1 MFTQERLTTL
11 LSEKGITLLEFRASS
26 GGSAFVHKAQVSSDS
41 AHIPV
46 GTILALKEFKDPSVD
61 RNRVEQE
68 SLVTQTIHNPN
79 LVQGFGCIPIDSP
92 DEIIIAL
99 QWIDGTPLKQWVEKN
114 PVNWEQAKQIM
125 LDVLAAL
132 EALHNAG
139 IFHRDIKP
147 SNIMITKDRRAI
159 VMDVGIAEM
168 TGESLHTH
176 VTSFIGTMRY
186 ASIQFISGDDY
197 TEKDD
202 VYSFGASFFYLVG
215 GQMFLADVPRK
226 ALLPQAKFRAITLS
240 AVRDGFPADVRLLID
255 ACLDNNP
262 LYRPTLSQLRDSLEN
277 PSDSEFIKEV
287 RERRREAP
295 TFNEARLIARLL
307 ADSRAREVKWEPVPS
322 GAPLF
327 REFSQHQLD
336 CKLALR
342 CVVSTAGNPSG
353 KPTKSQIAVARVDIG
368 EWEEERQSYYWWV
381 EHWVYVCEIIS
392 GNVIML
398 LHSIPEGVGRSLFDE
413 ARICAYPET
422 IKALMAYSEE
432 SGSD

>member
-1 MFTQERLTTL
+1 MFTKEQLTTL
-11 LSEKGITLLEFRASS
+11 LSKKGIKLLEFRASF
-26 GGSAFVHKAQVSSDS
+26 GGSAFVHKARVFSDS

-46 GTILALKEFKDPSVD
+46 DTILALKEFKDPSVD

-68 SLVTQTIHNPN
+68 SRLTQKPHIN
-79 LVQGFGCIPIDSP
+79 LVQGFGFIPIDSP
-92 DEIIIAL
+92 DELIIAFK
-99 QWIDGTPLKQWVEKN
+99 WIDGTPLKQWVGN

-125 LDVLAAL
+125 LDVLAGL

-159 VMDVGIAEM
+159 VMDVGIAEV

-176 VTSFIGTMRY
+176 VTSFIGTIRY

-202 VYSFGASFFYLVG
+202 VYSFGASFFHLVG

-226 ALLPQAKFRAITLS
+226 ALVPQAKLRAITLS
-240 AVRDGFPADVRLLID
+240 AVREGFPADVRLLID

-307 ADSRAREVKWEPVPS
+307 ADSRAREVRWEPVPS

-342 CVVSTAGNPSG
+342 CVVSTAGNPSV

-368 EWEEERQSYYWWV
+368 EWEEERQSYYWRV
-381 EHWVYVCEIIS
+381 EHWVYVCEVIS